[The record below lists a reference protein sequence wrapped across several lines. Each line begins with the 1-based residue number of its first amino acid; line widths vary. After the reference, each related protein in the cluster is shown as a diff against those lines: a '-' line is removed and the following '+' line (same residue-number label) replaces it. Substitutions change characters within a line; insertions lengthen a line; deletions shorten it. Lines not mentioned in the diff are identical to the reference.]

1 MFPKCLNPKMLK
13 VMTDY
18 KVGFVS
24 NEVYKVEAFG
34 NSFKLIDSNG
44 TKVGTMGIGTG
55 TRKSAYENGEAL
67 QAFIQKNG
75 KKVYRKVG
83 MDVYNNLVI
92 PMNTD
97 KGEVQFEDKTDH
109 TAIKDFI
116 HNGSF
121 NLKPAELV
129 MTELKWKYLVR
140 SAVRAKNIM
149 MTGPAGCG
157 KTMAAKALVKA
168 LDRPDFYFNLGATQD
183 PRATLIG
190 NTQFS
195 KDNGTYFSESS
206 FVKAIKTP
214 NAVILLDE
222 LSRAHPDAWNI
233 LMTVLDGGQRYLR
246 LDEAEGSPIVKVA
259 EGVTFIAT
267 ANIGN
272 EYTSTRVIDRAILD
286 RFVTIEMDVLND
298 EQEFGL
304 LKFMFPEVN
313 EEDLKA
319 VAEIAHHT
327 RTQSM
332 SDSGKV
338 TAMVSTR
345 ASVEMAG
352 LLYDG
357 FDLFESAEISIFPF
371 FSNDGGVDSERTYVK
386 QLVQKYV
393 KDEGEALF
401 TEQEIE
407 TNSEDEIPM
416 F

>member
-1 MFPKCLNPKMLK
+1 MLNLK
-13 VMTDY
+13 TLKIMTDY

-34 NSFKLIDSNG
+34 NSFKLIDAKGN
-44 TKVGTMGIGTG
+44 KVGTLGVTTG
-55 TRKSAYENGEAL
+55 TRKSAYQNGEAL
-67 QAFIQKNG
+67 QAYIQKNG
-75 KKVYRKVG
+75 KKVYRKVD
-83 MDVYNNLVI
+83 MNVYNSLVI

-97 KGEVQFEDKTDH
+97 NGGVQYEEKTDH
-109 TAIKDFI
+109 SAIKDFI
-116 HNGSF
+116 HNGSV
-121 NLKPAELV
+121 NLKPTELV
-129 MTELKWKYLVR
+129 MTPLKWKYLIR

-149 MTGPAGCG
+149 MVGPSGCG
-157 KTMAAKALVKA
+157 KTMAAKSLVNA

-195 KDNGTYFSESS
+195 KDNGTFFAESA

-259 EGVTFIAT
+259 NGVTFIAT

-286 RFVTIEMDVLND
+286 RFVTIEMDVLTD
-298 EQEFGL
+298 EQEYGL
-304 LKFMFPEVN
+304 LKFMFPEVA
-313 EEDLKA
+313 EDDLKA
-319 VAEIAHHT
+319 IAEIAHHT

-332 SDSGKV
+332 SDAGKV

-352 LLYDG
+352 LIYDG
-357 FDLFESAEISIFPF
+357 FDLFEAAEISIFPF

-393 KDEGEALF
+393 KDNGEALF
-401 TEQEIE
+401 GEQTE

>member
-1 MFPKCLNPKMLK
+1 MIETKNNEKEN
-13 VMTDY
+13 VMTNTIVRVEKSGNRFNAYDANGVKY
-18 KVGFVS
+18 TSQITTGARKKAFNNNMALEQRVNKSGKNYWWAVS
-24 NEVYKVEAFG
+24 MDMYEATTRPVVPTSSVDVPAGHDEVV
-34 NSFKLIDSNG
+34 N
-44 TKVGTMGIGTG
+44 
-55 TRKSAYENGEAL
+55 
-67 QAFIQKNG
+67 
-75 KKVYRKVG
+75 
-83 MDVYNNLVI
+83 
-92 PMNTD
+92 
-97 KGEVQFEDKTDH
+97 
-109 TAIKDFI
+109 FI
-116 HNGSF
+116 HSSYS
-121 NLKPAELV
+121 LKPQGL
-129 MTELKWKYLVR
+129 MMNELKWKYLIR
-140 SAVRAKNIM
+140 SAVRGKNIL

-157 KTMAAKALVKA
+157 KTMAAKSLVNA
-168 LDRPDFYFNLGATQD
+168 LDRPDFYFNMGSTQD

-190 NTQFS
+190 NVHFEKS
-195 KDNGTYFSESS
+195 KGTYFSESL
-206 FVKAIKTP
+206 FVKAIQTP

-233 LMTVLDGGQRYLR
+233 LMTVLDQGQRYLR

-259 EGVTFIAT
+259 DGVTFIAT

-286 RFVTIEMDVLND
+286 RFVTIEMDVLTD
-298 EQEFGL
+298 DQEFGL
-304 LKFMFPEVN
+304 LKYMFPEVN

-352 LLYDG
+352 LIYDG
-357 FDLFESAEISIFPF
+357 FDLFEAAEISIFPF
-371 FSNDGGVDSERTYVK
+371 FSNDGGVDSERTYIK

-401 TEQEIE
+401 NEQETE
-407 TNSEDEIPM
+407 KDSEDEIPM

>member
-1 MFPKCLNPKMLK
+1 MSDLK
-13 VMTDY
+13 N
-18 KVGFVS
+18 GFVS
-24 NEVYKVEAFG
+24 NEVYKVETFG

-44 TKVGTMGIGTG
+44 NKVGTLGIGTG
-55 TRKSAYENGEAL
+55 NRKSAYENGEAL

-75 KKVYRKVG
+75 KKVYRKVS
-83 MDVYNNLVI
+83 MDVYNNLVA
-92 PMNTD
+92 PMATD
-97 KGEVQFEDKTDH
+97 SGEIQYEEKTDH

-116 HNGSF
+116 HNGSV
-121 NLKPAELV
+121 NLRPTELV
-129 MTELKWKYLVR
+129 MTDLKWKYLIR

-157 KTMAAKALVKA
+157 KTMAAKALVTA

-190 NTQFS
+190 NTQFDKS
-195 KDNGTYFSESS
+195 RGTYFSESS

-246 LDEAEGSPIVKVA
+246 LDEAEGSPIVNVA

-327 RTQSM
+327 RTQAM

-352 LLYDG
+352 LIYDG

-371 FSNDGGVDSERTYVK
+371 FSNDGGVDSERTYIK

-393 KDEGEALF
+393 KDDGDTLF
-401 TEQEIE
+401 NEQDTE
-407 TNSEDEIPM
+407 TNPGDDIPV

>member
-1 MFPKCLNPKMLK
+1 MRNDLNLGLVK
-13 VMTDY
+13 
-18 KVGFVS
+18 
-24 NEVYKVEAFG
+24 NEVYKVEQFG
-34 NSFKLIDSNG
+34 NSFKLIDTQGN
-44 TKVGTMGIGTG
+44 KVGTLGVTTG
-55 TRKSAYENGEAL
+55 TRKGAFTEGKAV
-67 QAFIQKNG
+67 QAFVNKNG
-75 KKVYRKVG
+75 KKTFRKVS
-83 MDVYNNLVI
+83 MDTYNNLVS

-97 KGEVQFEDKTDH
+97 NGKVQLEDNLDH

-116 HNGSF
+116 HNSSVS
-121 NLKPAELV
+121 LKPIEMV
-129 MTELKWKYLVR
+129 MTDLKWKYLIR

-190 NTQFS
+190 NTHFDKNKGTFFS
-195 KDNGTYFSESS
+195 QSA
-206 FVKAIKTP
+206 FVSAIKTP

-246 LDEAEGSPIVKVA
+246 LDEADGSPIVKVA

-272 EYTSTRVIDRAILD
+272 EYTSTRVMDRAILD

-304 LKFMFPEVN
+304 LNYMFPEVA
-313 EEDLKA
+313 DDTLKA
-319 VAEIAHHT
+319 IAEIANHT
-327 RTQSM
+327 RVQSM
-332 SDSGKV
+332 NEAGKV
-338 TAMVSTR
+338 TSMVSTR

-352 LLYDG
+352 LVYDG
-357 FDLFESAEISIFPF
+357 FDLFEAAEISIFPF
-371 FSNDGGVDSERTYVK
+371 FSNDGGVDSERTYIK
-386 QLVQKYV
+386 QLVQKYI
-393 KDEGEALF
+393 KDESNEALF
-401 TEQEIE
+401 
-407 TNSEDEIPM
+407 SEVEKEVDEIPM